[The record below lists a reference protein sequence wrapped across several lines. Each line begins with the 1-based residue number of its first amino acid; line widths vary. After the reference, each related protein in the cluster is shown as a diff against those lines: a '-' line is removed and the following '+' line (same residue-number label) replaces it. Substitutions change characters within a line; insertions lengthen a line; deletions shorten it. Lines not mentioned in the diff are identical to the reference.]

1 LHEFLV
7 ILIVFLKCNE
17 TLRVYLVRHT
27 NELLKIEPIVSLIRY
42 HLISLPGN
50 RPLPL
55 VLLSEFLNQK
65 TFVGRLDSPVSNKV
79 HLLVLLLDLINFLL
93 LRVELSKGTLDI
105 GDHRLLF
112 VTFLLNLAESFGEL
126 AVQII
131 EPRLL
136 DIDLFLVLQLFV
148 FLEING
154 ILVLLFVLL
163 LPRKEVSDE
172 FVETVVFVLLDPLPL
187 DLLLVIHQLVVAV
200 GLLDTLI

>member
-1 LHEFLV
+1 MFIFLTLSLHEFLV

-17 TLRVYLVRHT
+17 TLRVYLVRHA
-27 NELLKIEPIVSLIRY
+27 NELLKIKPIVSLIRY

-50 RPLPL
+50 RPLSL

-126 AVQII
+126 AV
-131 EPRLL
+131 
-136 DIDLFLVLQLFV
+136 
-148 FLEING
+148 
-154 ILVLLFVLL
+154 
-163 LPRKEVSDE
+163 
-172 FVETVVFVLLDPLPL
+172 
-187 DLLLVIHQLVVAV
+187 
-200 GLLDTLI
+200 